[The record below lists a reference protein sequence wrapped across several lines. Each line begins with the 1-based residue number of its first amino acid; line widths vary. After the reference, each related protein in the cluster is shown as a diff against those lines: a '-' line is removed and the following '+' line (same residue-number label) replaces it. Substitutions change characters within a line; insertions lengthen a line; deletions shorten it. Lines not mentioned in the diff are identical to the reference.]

1 MLNTIEFD
9 KFVPVSGSISI
20 QKQVDQYHVQAGKM
34 GGELRLETPEINW
47 TDYEYLQF
55 DLYHE
60 SHDVLVVVVT
70 FEEEERNGHCKRIE
84 IHVGTLPYVRTRI
97 CVPLAVVNGQKLFLK
112 RFPGMMQCVLRG
124 DDSID
129 PAKIKAVS
137 LTSIPSVNDREWTMG
152 PLYLSQVP
160 LEQKNDHLPYIDS
173 MGQCLHKNWPEKMQ
187 SEEELMSFL
196 QGERNSVSSSV
207 DNGYG
212 GWNKLQFESTG
223 FFRTQ
228 YDDGRWWLVDPD
240 GYALFSAGMD
250 CVRPHSETSYEQ
262 VSHLFPKQL
271 QTGDEFQEAVSE
283 RGYDFAVA
291 NLIKAFGETWKEEWA
306 ALTKHRL
313 ISWGFN
319 TIANWSDPEFIE
331 YAQMPFVY
339 PMDNYPST
347 EHLVYRDFPDVFCDT
362 YEQRAQQ
369 FAEQL
374 LTMRDNRYMVG
385 YFMRNE
391 PHWAFVDD
399 LCLSEMLLKNPAPL
413 KSKQHLIEWLSV
425 RYGSI
430 EELNKAWASQ
440 YDNFDQIL
448 TTTHDVLRKPDV
460 REVLQQFDRIM
471 IRRYVEIPAL
481 ACRKAAPN
489 HMNLGMRYAFIS
501 RPEILEGCE
510 YFDVFSLNAY
520 QLKPDEELV
529 QLISNQLN
537 MPVMIGEFH
546 FGATDVG
553 MLASGIRA
561 FSTQEERGQAYRYYV
576 EQAAANPN
584 IIGVHYFQWNDQPVL
599 GRFDGENYQIG
610 VVDVCQQPYMPFV
623 SHMMKAH
630 DNIYAVRSGSRLPYS
645 DIPQEIPKTG
655 F

>member
-1 MLNTIEFD
+1 MKKVIEVD
-9 KFVPVSGSISI
+9 RFVPVTGKISAV
-20 QKQVDQYHVQAGKM
+20 KQMDLYHVQAGKD
-34 GGELRLETPEINW
+34 GGVLRLETPEIEW
-47 TDYEYLQF
+47 ADYKHLQF

-60 SHDVLVVVVT
+60 SHDVLVVVVN
-70 FEEEERNGHCKRIE
+70 FEEAEQNGSCKQIE
-84 IHVGTLPYVRTRI
+84 VHVGSLPYVKTRI
-97 CVPLAVVNGQKLFLK
+97 CLPLAVVNGQKLFLK

-129 PAKIKAVS
+129 QAKIQAIS
-137 LTSIPSVNDREWTMG
+137 LSSIPSVNDREWSMG
-152 PLYLSQVP
+152 SIYLSQEP
-160 LEQKNDHLPYIDS
+160 LEQLLEHLPYIDS
-173 MGQCLHKNWPEKMQ
+173 MGQCQLKNWPEKMQ
-187 SEEELMSFL
+187 SEQEMISLL
-196 QGERNSVSSSV
+196 QKERN
-207 DNGYG
+207 DMPPFYENGYG
-212 GWNKLQFESTG
+212 GWKSLQFESTG

-228 YDDGRWWLVDPD
+228 VDKKRWWLVDPD
-240 GYALFSAGMD
+240 GYALFSVGMD

-271 QTGDEFQEAVSE
+271 EASGVFQDAVSNQ
-283 RGYDFAVA
+283 GYDFAVA
-291 NLIKAFGETWKEEWA
+291 NLIKAFGAAWKEEWS

-313 ISWGFN
+313 IDWGFN
-319 TIANWSDPEFIE
+319 TIGNWSDPEFMKD
-331 YAQMPFVY
+331 AQMPFVY

-347 EHLVYRDFPDVFCDT
+347 EHVVYRDFPDVFCET
-362 YEQRAQQ
+362 YEQRAEI

-374 LTMRDNRYMVG
+374 LTLCDNRYMVG

-413 KSKQHLIEWLSV
+413 KSKQHMIAWLRD

-430 EELNKAWASQ
+430 DELNKAWGSE
-440 YDNFDQIL
+440 YNSFDQIL
-448 TTTHDVLRKPDV
+448 MTAYDVLRKLEV

-489 HMNLGMRYAFIS
+489 HLNLGMRYAFIS

-529 QLISNQLN
+529 QLISDQLN

-561 FSTQEERGQAYRYYV
+561 FSTQDERGQAYRYYV

-610 VVDVCQQPYMPFV
+610 VVDVCQQPYWPFV
-623 SHMMKAH
+623 SHMIKAH
-630 DNIYAVRSGSRLPYS
+630 DNIYNVRSGMQAPYS
-645 DIPQEIPKTG
+645 DVPREIPKTG

>member
-1 MLNTIEFD
+1 MKIIEFD
-9 KFVPVSGSISI
+9 RFVPVSGTISI
-20 QKQVDQYHVQAGKM
+20 EKQEDLYHVDAAPT
-34 GGELRLETPEINW
+34 GGELRLETPDIHW
-47 TDYEYLQF
+47 TDYKYLQF

-60 SHDVLVVVVT
+60 SHDVLVVVVS
-70 FEEEERNGHCKRIE
+70 FEEEERNQNCKRIE
-84 IHVGTLPYVRTRI
+84 IHVGALPYVRTRI
-97 CVPLAVVNGQKLFLK
+97 CLPLAVVNGEKLFLK

-129 PAKIKAVS
+129 QAKIQAIS
-137 LTSIPSVNDREWTMG
+137 ITSIPSVNDRRWSMSNI
-152 PLYLSQVP
+152 YLSQEP
-160 LEQKNDHLPYIDS
+160 LELKSDHLPYIDS
-173 MGQCLHKNWPEKMQ
+173 MGQCLHKSWPEKMK
-187 SEEELMSFL
+187 SEEDLVAFL
-196 QGERNSVSSSV
+196 QSERNSAPSSI
-207 DNGYG
+207 DDGYG
-212 GWNKLQFESTG
+212 GWKSLQFESTG

-228 YDDGRWWLVDPD
+228 RDQGRWWLIDPD
-240 GYALFSAGMD
+240 GYALFSVGMD

-262 VSHLFPKQL
+262 VSHLFPKQV
-271 QTGDEFQEAVSE
+271 QTSGVFQEAASGH
-283 RGYDFAVA
+283 GYDFAVA
-291 NLIKAFGETWKEEWA
+291 NLIKAFGQTWKEDWTE
-306 ALTKHRL
+306 LTKHRL

-319 TIANWSDPEFIE
+319 TVGNWSEPEFMNR
-331 YAQMPFVY
+331 AQIPFVY

-347 EHLVYRDFPDVFCDT
+347 EHVVYRDFPDVFCET
-362 YEQRAQQ
+362 YEQRAQA

-374 LTMRDNRYMVG
+374 LAMSDNRYMVG

-413 KSKQHLIEWLSV
+413 KSKQHIIAWLSD
-425 RYGSI
+425 RYGTI
-430 EELNKAWASQ
+430 DELNKAWTSE

-448 TTTHDVLRKPDV
+448 STAHDVLRKSEV
-460 REVLQQFDRIM
+460 RDVLQQFDRIM

-529 QLISNQLN
+529 QLISDQLN

-623 SHMMKAH
+623 SQMMKAH
-630 DNIYAVRSGSRLPYS
+630 DNIYAVRSGLQSPYS
-645 DIPQEIPKTG
+645 DVPQEIPKTG